1 MSCVLYV
8 RRLAEL
14 PEGLRMP
21 IRAAVAVKSKASLL
35 REVLDSSGRYD
46 AAKFAR
52 YLDWDQSDIARY
64 LGKDRSAVSARPT
77 APSFQ
82 DHLAQLAAVIREALE
97 FVGSD
102 SLLRAW
108 LRGRYRLR
116 RSDRSRGPGVPL
128 GVRRWGG
135 AGDDQDP

>member
-1 MSCVLYV
+1 
-8 RRLAEL
+8 
-14 PEGLRMP
+14 MP
-21 IRAAVAVKSKASLL
+21 IRAEVAIKSKASLL

-108 LRGRYRLR
+108 LRTPVRALG
-116 RSDRSRGPGVPL
+116 DRSPKELILANQVGLVSALLRETEAAL
-128 GVRRWGG
+128 IM
-135 AGDDQDP
+135 